1 MAFFE
6 EKEYVII
13 TKHYIIA
20 IIWIIKLIFFIFIVM
35 FLTYFCYKYKNII
48 WYDIVTYF
56 MLPIILFIL
65 NFAFF
70 RLILWFIFYYNN
82 FILFL
87 KNKIIILKSSL
98 FLIDNLEIINIAKVT
113 KIDVK
118 MHGILKAILKYW
130 DIIIEQQRDEVRILR
145 FIPNP
150 YKALRILSET
160 SSYIDKEWKENSFLK
175 YKK

>member
-20 IIWIIKLIFFIFIVM
+20 IIWIIKLIFFICIVAFLTFFCYNYKHLIWDYIVM
-35 FLTYFCYKYKNII
+35 
-48 WYDIVTYF
+48 YF

-65 NFAFF
+65 NYSFF
-70 RLILWFIFYYNN
+70 KLILWFIFYYNN

-98 FLIDNLEIINIAKVT
+98 FMIDNLEIINIAKVT

-145 FIPNP
+145 FMPNP
-150 YKALRILSET
+150 YKALKILSET
-160 SSYIDKEWKENSFLK
+160 SSYIDSSWKENSFLK
-175 YKK
+175 FKK